1 MKQIEEDQWDEI
13 AGPEPVCEL
22 PYTVKQMSKTHGLT
36 FFSYEEEGMGEVK
49 AAVVEMGKHKYW
61 LLCPVG
67 QSEIGVC
74 VNIRSFEPD
83 SKKALMVLL
92 NHLKLKI
99 DDLPWSNEYL
109 GPAKWQLT
117 RVDDN
122 DNETEMKRFLN
133 EVSARWVRDDYE
145 ERGHKQDYYIHELE

>member
-1 MKQIEEDQWDEI
+1 M
-13 AGPEPVCEL
+13 
-22 PYTVKQMSKTHGLT
+22 
-36 FFSYEEEGMGEVK
+36 
-49 AAVVEMGKHKYW
+49 
-61 LLCPVG
+61 
-67 QSEIGVC
+67 
-74 VNIRSFEPD
+74 
-83 SKKALMVLL
+83 
-92 NHLKLKI
+92 